1 MPNTVFEKLSHDENE
16 LMKTNG
22 VLGEASKAKGIIS
35 KELTV
40 GSKTMPMAFFVV
52 DVKGKCN
59 ILVGRDWI
67 HANGSVPSTLHQCVV
82 QWVGDKIEVMKADD
96 SACVALAEAQG
107 NLQEGELK
115 CLTGRD
121 LFDYDYISIGHDG
134 FVPVNVKPMVV
145 NPLEDIGVKK

>member
-1 MPNTVFEKLSHDENE
+1 
-16 LMKTNG
+16 
-22 VLGEASKAKGIIS
+22 
-35 KELTV
+35 
-40 GSKTMPMAFFVV
+40 
-52 DVKGKCN
+52 
-59 ILVGRDWI
+59 
-67 HANGSVPSTLHQCVV
+67 
-82 QWVGDKIEVMKADD
+82 
-96 SACVALAEAQG
+96 LAEAQG